1 MEKLIDLCYDYELK
15 DETDGI
21 KYEFVSVGTLEVPKR
36 VTFKPIDG
44 LSNYYNLGLTNI
56 SIDEEGNETASAM
69 SRENNINDDEK
80 VMMTAFLC
88 ALDFLTLDKYKD
100 AKIIFIGNTVVKQ
113 RYYTMKVSSNLEEL
127 SKTCTIK
134 GGRVEHLQV
143 RIDPDTQEKTP
154 IGPIDIYKGYS
165 YDEYSISDAR
175 SYQFITF
182 EVKDELKE

>member
-1 MEKLIDLCYDYELK
+1 MEKLIDLCYDYEFK
-15 DETDGI
+15 DEAEGI
-21 KYEFVSVGTLEVPKR
+21 KYEFVSVGTMEVPKR
-36 VTFKPIDG
+36 VTFTPVNG

-56 SIDEEGNETASAM
+56 SIDEEGNETASDM

-80 VMMTAFLC
+80 VMLTAFLC

-100 AKIIFIGNTVVKQ
+100 AKVIFAGNTVAKQ
-113 RYYTMKVSSNLEEL
+113 RYYTRKVSTHLEEL

-134 GGRVEHLQV
+134 GGRVHHLQV
-143 RIDPDTQEKTP
+143 NIDPDTQEKIP
-154 IGPIDIYKGYS
+154 IGPIPLNEGYT
-165 YDEYSISDAR
+165 YTDYTISDAR